1 MDKRTFI
8 GIVLIIIITLMM
20 PFYQRWIMGDRPPQQ
35 PVQQAVAPDSLA
47 ETETPID
54 TAMNHRMTAAAD
66 TALSQPVEEMADTT
80 RIALR
85 GAEQVKRL
93 VVENKYIRAEWSTED
108 GGNPVR
114 WELKNYGY
122 YKGGNVNLID
132 RNSLDVVFMNK
143 DGKEIHLN
151 RFNMYADFPDHQSVN
166 LTESGDSAFVF
177 QFYLPV
183 RNGKIVKTIRF
194 YPDKYSVD
202 VEVRFENLRDYVIN
216 RKYGL
221 AWKNGLP
228 PTEENIRDD
237 LNYSRAFVYMAEEL
251 EGFDAN
257 DKYKEESFK
266 GRVDWVAVR
275 TKYFLSAIIPQQPE
289 RTIGA
294 TLGGVKTK
302 EDGIEHKRFTAALE
316 TEYQPVDQYSDNF
329 TVYLGPLDY
338 YILKKYGVNL
348 QVLVMNKDW
357 YERLFRPISLIIIPA
372 FQFLYRFIPN
382 YGFVIIVFSILIKL
396 ILYPLTKK
404 SYQSMSEMQ
413 YLQPKMTE
421 LREKYKNDPQRLNRE
436 MMRLYKEHGV
446 NPLGGCLPTL
456 LQMPLLFA
464 LFIVFRSTIQ
474 LRGQP
479 FIGWI
484 TDLSRPD
491 KLPLGVHLPL
501 IGDNIHVLPILMGLT
516 MIWQS
521 KISMTDPKQK
531 MMVYFMPIFMIFI
544 FYSLPSGLNLYYAV
558 FNLLSMIQTH
568 YIKKKMHPNGVP
580 PVAEKAP
587 VRSKKVERGGTTKK
601 KS

>member
-20 PFYQRWIMGDRPPQQ
+20 PFYQRWIMGDRPPQPRKS
-35 PVQQAVAPDSLA
+35 PVAVQDSLPAASDTTQISQAPVTAQADTHMVAEEKQAAQAVNVPIQSAP
-47 ETETPID
+47 E
-54 TAMNHRMTAAAD
+54 
-66 TALSQPVEEMADTT
+66 
-80 RIALR
+80 
-85 GAEQVKRL
+85 VKHL
-93 VVENKYIRAEWSTED
+93 IIENKYIRAKWSTEQ
-108 GGNPVR
+108 GGNPVY
-114 WELKNYGY
+114 WELKHYGY

-132 RNSLDVVFMNK
+132 HNGLALTFMNK
-143 DGKEIHLN
+143 DGKEIDLN
-151 RFNMYADFPDHQSVN
+151 QFNMFADFADGQTIN
-166 LTESGDSAFVF
+166 LEESGDSVYVF

-183 RNGKIVKTIRF
+183 QDGKIVKTIRF

-202 VEVRFENLRDYVIN
+202 VEVVFDNLQNYVIN
-216 RKYGL
+216 RKYGIL
-221 AWKNGLP
+221 WKNGLP
-228 PTEENIRDD
+228 PTEENIHDD
-237 LNYSRAFVYMAEEL
+237 LSYSRAFVYMAEEL

-257 DKYKEESFK
+257 DKYREESFK

-275 TKYFLSAIIPQQPE
+275 TKYFLSAIVPGVPE
-289 RTIGA
+289 HTIGA

-302 EDGIEHKRFTAALE
+302 ENGQEHKRFLAALE
-316 TEYQPVDQYSDNF
+316 AEYQPVARYSDRF

-338 YILKKYGVNL
+338 YIIKKYGVNL

-372 FQFLYRFIPN
+372 FKFLYRFIPN

-413 YLQPKMTE
+413 YLQPKMNE

-436 MMRLYKEHGV
+436 MMKLYKEHGV

-501 IGDNIHVLPILMGLT
+501 LGDNIHVLPILMGLT

-568 YIKKKMHPNGVP
+568 YIKKKMHPNGQP
-580 PVAEKAP
+580 PVAQKAATPARKTKREKP
-587 VRSKKVERGGTTKK
+587 SRKK
-601 KS
+601 